1 MSMKRTKKAVGGA
14 GRGAQAEG
22 SLGFNPPP
30 AGTPKWD
37 EIMANKTDDVFVAY
51 SPGRKF
57 QREELIAHAKFG
69 KGVVFAVDGQR
80 IEVIFE
86 EGVKRLAHGIAA

>member
-1 MSMKRTKKAVGGA
+1 MSMKRTKKATGGG
-14 GRGAQAEG
+14 GRSAPAEG

-30 AGTPKWD
+30 ANMPKWED
-37 EIMANKTDDVFVAY
+37 IVSDKAEEAFVAY

-69 KGVVFAVDGQR
+69 KGVVFSVDGQR
-80 IEVIFE
+80 IEVIFQ
-86 EGVKRLAHGIAA
+86 EGVKRLAHGIS